1 VNVPERESNLNNK
14 LPADPDALKNNKIK
28 DDDHSPEISL
38 LGEEFSDLET
48 TLGMQQLLKLMG
60 KSYKQSRISLK
71 YFDQSL
77 EDEFLKSF
85 QPKIISFAKLY
96 MIISQIVA
104 SFHFCHSFYR
114 ALNSEEGKNHEAL
127 KITLVI
133 SAVLMLFCLGLYF
146 LARKYI
152 FVAKYFA
159 NIQTLTFIISTMEF
173 TIQAGALF

>member
-1 VNVPERESNLNNK
+1 M
-14 LPADPDALKNNKIK
+14 
-28 DDDHSPEISL
+28 SL

-104 SFHFCHSFYR
+104 SFYFCHSFYR
-114 ALNSEEGKNHEAL
+114 ALNYKDGNQDAL

-133 SAVLMLFCLGLYF
+133 SAILILLCLGLFF
-146 LARKYI
+146 LAKRYI

-173 TIQAGALF
+173 TIQSGTLFEN